1 MRLCFARSALEWCMF
16 WISWQGSQQTCSAA
30 NDEIRNRSVATV
42 CNQKTFH
49 RELSSEKRGSL
60 YSARYLAAYF
70 PLTLPFRQDKSCSG
84 RHSSGC
90 FAFAIAIFLILFFI
104 RFRFAPTSSHGVSGS
119 SIIDSWRMTTTM
131 PESVTWKRFLSAS
144 VSYPISVCSG
154 RLTCRSIIAR
164 RIRECRPIFT

>member
-1 MRLCFARSALEWCMF
+1 LCLF
-16 WISWQGSQQTCSAA
+16 WNSWQSAQQTCSAA
-30 NDEIRNRSVATV
+30 NDEMRSRSVAGV
-42 CNQKTFH
+42 CNPKTFH

-60 YSARYLAAYF
+60 YYARYLAAYF
-70 PLTLPFRQDKSCSG
+70 PRTLPFRQDKSYAG
-84 RHSSGC
+84 RNSSGC
-90 FAFAIAIFLILFFI
+90 CAFAIAIFLILFFV
-104 RFRFAPTSSHGVSGS
+104 RFRFAPTSAHGVSGS